1 MLIRWLPIL
10 ILALFRFW
18 DLGARPIHH
27 DEAVNGWFVD
37 GIFSRGFYS
46 YDPQNYHGPFFF
58 YVLTLFETLFGRS
71 VEVMRVTTVLA
82 GTAVTLSP
90 WLFRKWIG
98 NTAAWIA
105 AIVFA
110 VSPAMVFF
118 SRYAI
123 HEMFFMLAIILFFY
137 NWIRVREEGF
147 HLRTI
152 LGFGLTFGLLAG
164 IKENFVLYGGS
175 IILAELVLWAMDRKL
190 PVRLDRKFW
199 TGLASAFAVG
209 FGFIVLCYT
218 AFFQDDEGLRKF
230 FQAFEFWSDTGSKG
244 NGHQK
249 PWDYW
254 IGLMAHYEWGSLLGL
269 IVLPFYA
276 IRGRN
281 WIRLLAWSTAFH
293 FLVYSGVAYKTPW
306 CMLSFTWGLVLLTGV
321 ALSDWIE
328 SRKAS
333 AAGWGVL
340 AVVTVHAGVA
350 SWDVSWKNPDQDGHP
365 YIYGQ
370 TYRDLVDQ
378 NDAMWR
384 EIDSK
389 PGYKDSVRV
398 QVVSAF
404 TWPLPYLFG
413 GIRMTAFHGRDNAPA
428 TLDADWVWIDKN
440 FEADLASR
448 LVGSYSRTEARSR
461 QWASPMLIFKKK
473 QGP

>member
-37 GIFSRGFYS
+37 GIFSRGYYS

-58 YVLTLFETLFGRS
+58 YVLTLFEKLFGRS
-71 VEVMRVTTVLA
+71 VEVMRATTVLA
-82 GTAVTLSP
+82 GAAVTLSP
-90 WLFRKWIG
+90 WLFRRWIG
-98 NTAAWIA
+98 ETAAWVA
-105 AIVFA
+105 AAVLA

-137 NWIRVREEGF
+137 NWLRVREEGF
-147 HLRTI
+147 HLRSV
-152 LGFGLTFGLLAG
+152 LGFGLTFGLLAS

-175 IILAELVLWAMDRKL
+175 IILAESIIWATDRRP

-199 TGLASAFAVG
+199 AGLGSGFAIGAV
-209 FGFIVLCYT
+209 FIVLCYT
-218 AFFQDDEGLRKF
+218 AFFMDGDGVRKF
-230 FQAFEFWSDTGSKG
+230 IQAFELWSDTGSKG

-249 PWDYW
+249 PWSYW
-254 IGLMAHYEWGSLLGL
+254 IGLLADFEWGLLLGL

-276 IRGRN
+276 IRGSGA
-281 WIRLLAWSTAFH
+281 IRLLAWSSAIH
-293 FLVYSGVAYKTPW
+293 FAVYSIVAYKTPW
-306 CMLSFTWGLVLLTGV
+306 CMLSFAWGLALLAGV
-321 ALSDWIE
+321 
-328 SRKAS
+328 
-333 AAGWGVL
+333 VL
-340 AVVTVHAGVA
+340 ASGLAWKSGKFISGAALMIVTLKSGSQA
-350 SWDVSWKNPDQDGHP
+350 WDVAWKDPDQDGHP

-378 NDAMWR
+378 SDAMWA
-384 EIDSK
+384 EINSR
-389 PGYKDSVRV
+389 PGLKDTFRV
-398 QVVSAF
+398 QVVSSF

-413 GIRMTAFHGRDNAPA
+413 GIQLTAFHGRDNAPPV
-428 TLDADWVWIDKN
+428 LDADWIWMDQT
-440 FEADLASR
+440 FESELGPR
-448 LVGSYSRTEARSR
+448 LNGTYTRTEVRSR
-461 QWASPMLIFKKK
+461 QWASSMVVFRKK

>member
-10 ILALFRFW
+10 ILVLFRFW

-37 GIFSRGFYS
+37 GIFSRGYYS

-58 YVLTLFETLFGRS
+58 YVLTLFESLFGRT
-71 VEVMRVTTVLA
+71 VEVMRITTVLA
-82 GTAVTLSP
+82 GAAVTLSP

-98 NTAAWIA
+98 ETAAWIA
-105 AIVFA
+105 ALAFA

-147 HLRTI
+147 HLRTV
-152 LGFGLTFGLLAG
+152 LGFGLTFGLLAC

-175 IILAELVLWAMDRKL
+175 IILAEGVLWAMERKPPL
-190 PVRLDRKFW
+190 RLDRRFW
-199 TGLASAFAVG
+199 LGLASGFAVG
-209 FGFIVLCYT
+209 IVFIVLCYT
-218 AFFQDDEGLRKF
+218 AFFMDQDGMRKF
-230 FQAFEFWSDTGSKG
+230 FQAFELWSDTGSKG

-254 IGLMAHYEWGSLLGL
+254 ISLMASYEWVCLLGL
-269 IVLPFYA
+269 MVTPFFA
-276 IRGRN
+276 IRGKG

-293 FLVYSGVAYKTPW
+293 FIGYTVVAYKTPW
-306 CMLSFTWGLVLLTGV
+306 CMLSFTWGLVLLASSGL
-321 ALSDWIE
+321 AWLIRSG
-328 SRKAS
+328 KAS
-333 AAGWGVL
+333 IVGWGILGVM
-340 AVVTVHAGVA
+340 VVQAGAA
-350 SWDVSWKNPDQDGHP
+350 SWDVAWKSPDQDGHP

-378 NDAMWR
+378 NDVMWA
-384 EIDSK
+384 EINAR
-389 PGYKDSVRV
+389 PGSKDSVRV

-413 GIRMTAFHGRDNAPA
+413 GIRMAAFHGHDNAPA
-428 TLDADWVWIDKN
+428 ALDADWVWMDKT
-440 FEADLASR
+440 FEPELAPR
-448 LVGSYSRTEARSR
+448 LVGSFSRTEARSR
-461 QWASPMLIFKKK
+461 QWAAPMVIFKKN

>member
-10 ILALFRFW
+10 ILVLLRFW

-37 GIFSRGFYS
+37 GMISRGYYS

-58 YVLTLFETLFGRS
+58 YVLKFFEILFGRS
-71 VEVMRVTTVLA
+71 VEVMRTTTVLA
-82 GTAVTLSP
+82 GAAVTLSP

-98 NTAAWIA
+98 ETSAWVAALIFA
-105 AIVFA
+105 A
-110 VSPAMVFF
+110 SPAMVFF

-147 HLRTI
+147 HLRTM
-152 LGFGLTFGLLAG
+152 LGFGLSFGLLAC

-175 IILAELVLWAMDRKL
+175 IILAEGVLLAFDRKL
-190 PVRLDRKFW
+190 PLRLERRFW
-199 TGLASAFAVG
+199 IGLASGFALG
-209 FGFIVLCYT
+209 FVMIVLCYT
-218 AFFQDDEGLRKF
+218 AFFQDQEGIHKF
-230 FQAFEFWSDTGSKG
+230 FKAFEFWSDTGTKG

-254 IGLMAHYEWGSLLGL
+254 IGLMASYEWAYLLGL
-269 IVLPFYA
+269 IMTPYFLF
-276 IRGRN
+276 RGMG
-281 WIRLLAWSTAFH
+281 WVRLLAWSTVIH
-293 FLVYSGVAYKTPW
+293 FIIYSVVAYKTPW
-306 CMLSFTWGLVLLTGV
+306 CMLSFTWGLVLLAG
-321 ALSDWIE
+321 LGLGQMIE
-328 SRKAS
+328 SRKGALFGWGILGVMVVHAS
-333 AAGWGVL
+333 AS
-340 AVVTVHAGVA
+340 
-350 SWDVSWKNPDQDGHP
+350 SWDVAWKSPDQDGHP

-370 TYRDLVDQ
+370 TYQELVDQ
-378 NDAMWR
+378 NNLMWR
-384 EIDSK
+384 EINSR
-389 PGYKDSVRV
+389 PGSQDAVRV

-413 GIRMTAFHGRDNAPA
+413 GIRMAAFHGRENVPT
-428 TLDADWVWIDKN
+428 TLDADWVWMDKT
-440 FEADLASR
+440 FESELTPR

-461 QWASPMLIFKKK
+461 QWAAPIVIFRKT